1 MTRWMTVVRVILGIV
16 ELGIQPLQ
24 LCLAFTF
31 TTHLYNV
38 ILNKYKYFKCYVQMQ
53 MQIHLQA
60 KYKYKS
66 SVDFNLWLCSFI
78 YPSPLSTGRVNP
90 ALPMLSSQQSQV
102 CTILM

>member
-38 ILNKYKYFKCYVQMQ
+38 ILNKYKYFKCKC
-53 MQIHLQA
+53 
-60 KYKYKS
+60 KYTYKLNANTKTNT
-66 SVDFNLWLCSFI
+66 NLAW
-78 YPSPLSTGRVNP
+78 N
-90 ALPMLSSQQSQV
+90 
-102 CTILM
+102 